1 MNTMFNSFTSI
12 LSPALKEKLGI
23 GPKKR
28 MEPKTDEG
36 STKSPRPLSP
46 HNTTSRQRLSP
57 TLRQL
62 TFFCIEIQSRV
73 QEYFLARSLLYLQPH
88 VKVRGSKSRVHQP
101 ADEHNEGKTGEPAVQ
116 QGRQL
121 APGQALQVCHY

>member
-62 TFFCIEIQSRV
+62 TLFYNQSAGISPSKTS
-73 QEYFLARSLLYLQPH
+73 YISSTSSLGARF
-88 VKVRGSKSRVHQP
+88 KVPGSP
-101 ADEHNEGKTGEPAVQ
+101 AG
-116 QGRQL
+116 
-121 APGQALQVCHY
+121 